1 MKPKDVEKAKRSV
14 MKVMGVH
21 TAFNW
26 TEPYL
31 NEPEAQY
38 GGTAFFF
45 DVKVLGQVPFR
56 TKGRRFLFTNFHV
69 VDSILN
75 KKCEL
80 SYPSK
85 GWNRLTASIVHVVP
99 SLDCAI
105 LCINP
110 SGEHPA
116 WRDGGNIQE
125 FLQKIP
131 NLKLDTDV
139 LIKGNSQDVLAIG
152 FPSLS
157 ADYQLCEGC
166 VSGRGMGMLQLNL
179 SLNGGNSG
187 GPLFHKNKVIGICTA
202 SEADTEAIGLAVPIQ
217 QIVRFFNTWT
227 DFKTPIL
234 KLPSWGI
241 QTEPLSDDYLAYH
254 NISGMQG
261 ALVKQLIKNEA
272 SHKAGLEPR
281 DIIMGI
287 NSGGKRYNIDYD
299 GLVKVNWTDKKV
311 PIHNNEFVISLTP
324 GDIEFQVYKHKKK
337 KVVTIQLDPSVI
349 SFRTYEKHHAWDTID
364 YTTFA
369 GSVWMNLT
377 MNHLEEYEDEDM
389 FIPPIQ
395 AMALANEVKNTMN
408 MEHIVVCTHIPGQT
422 YIATQ
427 RILRPFDVLLKIN
440 RTKVKNVTHM
450 KELLIDL
457 AKNID
462 DKRYVIFETKRCKCY
477 FDLQKVAAQEMMYVS
492 IGKFDEPLFLSNIKR
507 KRKRRRTM
515 I

>member
-1 MKPKDVEKAKRSV
+1 MKPKDVEKAKKSV

-21 TAFNW
+21 TAFNY

-31 NEPEAQY
+31 DEPEAQY

-45 DVKVLGQVPFR
+45 DVRVLGKVPFR

-69 VDSILN
+69 VDNIQS
-75 KKCEL
+75 KTCEL

-85 GWNRLTASIVHVVP
+85 GMNRLTASIIHVVP

-105 LCINP
+105 LCIDP
-110 SGEHPA
+110 SGTHPA
-116 WRDGGNIQE
+116 WRDGGNISL
-125 FLQKIP
+125 FLEGIP
-131 NLKLDTDV
+131 NLKMDTDV

-217 QIVRFFNTWT
+217 QIVRFFNTWA
-227 DFKTPIL
+227 DFKHQIM
-234 KLPSWGI
+234 KLPSWGM
-241 QTEPLSDDYLAYH
+241 QTEPLSDDYLAYYD
-254 NISGMQG
+254 IQGMQG
-261 ALVKQLIKNEA
+261 ALIKQLIKNEA
-272 SHKAGLEPR
+272 CSKAGLEPK

-299 GLVKVNWTDKKV
+299 GLVQVDWTDKRV
-311 PIHNNEFVISLTP
+311 PIHNSEFVISLDP
-324 GDIEFQVYKHKKK
+324 EDIEFQVYKHKKK
-337 KVVTIQLDPSVI
+337 KVIKVNVTPNVI
-349 SFRTYEKHHAWDTID
+349 DFKTYEKHHVWDDID
-364 YTTFA
+364 YATFA
-369 GSVWMNLT
+369 GTVWMELT
-377 MNHLEEYEDEDM
+377 MNHLEEYEDEDVFM
-389 FIPPIQ
+389 QPTQ
-395 AMALANEVKNTMN
+395 AMALANEVKRTLN

-422 YIATQ
+422 YIDTQ
-427 RILRPFDVLLKIN
+427 RILKPFDVLKKIN
-440 RTKVKNVTHM
+440 RTKVKNVAHM
-450 KELLIDL
+450 QELLIEL

-462 DKRYVIFETKRCKCY
+462 DKRYVIFETQRCKCY
-477 FDLQKVAAQEMMYVS
+477 FDLQKVATQELLLS
-492 IGKFDEPLFLSNIKR
+492 NKFEKQYFLQNIKR
-507 KRKRRRTM
+507 RRKRTRTM

>member
-1 MKPKDVEKAKRSV
+1 
-14 MKVMGVH
+14 MGVH
-21 TAFNW
+21 TGFNY

-31 NEPEAQY
+31 DEPEAQY

-45 DVKVLGQVPFR
+45 DVKVLGKVPFR

-69 VDSILN
+69 VDNIQS
-75 KKCEL
+75 KTCEL

-85 GWNRLTASIVHVVP
+85 GMNRLTASIIHVVP

-125 FLQKIP
+125 FLESIP

-217 QIVRFFNTWT
+217 QIVRFFRAWT
-227 DFKTPIL
+227 DFKTGVL

-261 ALVKQLIKNEA
+261 ALAV
-272 SHKAGLEPR
+272 SYTH
-281 DIIMGI
+281 
-287 NSGGKRYNIDYD
+287 
-299 GLVKVNWTDKKV
+299 
-311 PIHNNEFVISLTP
+311 LTLP
-324 GDIEFQVYKHKKK
+324 
-337 KVVTIQLDPSVI
+337 TICSV
-349 SFRTYEKHHAWDTID
+349 
-364 YTTFA
+364 
-369 GSVWMNLT
+369 
-377 MNHLEEYEDEDM
+377 
-389 FIPPIQ
+389 
-395 AMALANEVKNTMN
+395 
-408 MEHIVVCTHIPGQT
+408 
-422 YIATQ
+422 
-427 RILRPFDVLLKIN
+427 
-440 RTKVKNVTHM
+440 
-450 KELLIDL
+450 
-457 AKNID
+457 
-462 DKRYVIFETKRCKCY
+462 
-477 FDLQKVAAQEMMYVS
+477 
-492 IGKFDEPLFLSNIKR
+492 
-507 KRKRRRTM
+507 
-515 I
+515 